1 MIVVTMDTGF
11 IGGKFIL
18 DWLTNLTAEGIVN
31 VDKFTYTGNLEIL
44 KSLKHDVRHL
54 FTQGDIGD

>member
-1 MIVVTMDTGF
+1 MDTGF